1 MNTKHLSL
9 AFAAAAALLAGCAK
23 SPIEEVKTSEQFTDL
38 ELAYVGATETK
49 AAIDGTNFPE
59 DGEIGLFL
67 FKDQAATTPYG
78 QSGYT
83 NVKYSYNS
91 NKSKWTAD
99 PSIKVG
105 STPGYLY
112 GYYPYK
118 ADTQEQPINVKAIPV
133 ASSLNGDDV
142 MYASHQEQ
150 PITDLTAANT
160 SITMNHA
167 LARVTITVTNN
178 GYIGKAELSK
188 IKFSGAKIAQE
199 GTLNAL
205 DGKITATNSDVTL
218 DVPTANQTITV
229 TGTTYECLLVPSEK
243 EESKQ
248 TVKLTLTID
257 GIDKVATL
265 SGNNGVIIAQNTK
278 SNITITLSNKGISV
292 QTVSVENWNV
302 VEVGGH
308 KVTIAVAEGVDPND
322 ILTKAYVDGNNVV
335 IRAFSETGQHLK
347 CTLSE
352 GTFCPQSKTD
362 KLVYTFTLSNIESDV
377 TATIG
382 YAKPLTVTALSN
394 NTALGTASFEGECY
408 EGENITF
415 TATAAGAE
423 YKFVE
428 WQDADGKKLSTDNPY
443 SVTLASDLNVKAIFK
458 GSIYGTLPGVF
469 TVDDG
474 NPKKTIQFSKGNL
487 YWGGN
492 KYDFESKQYEF
503 KDSWDVNHV
512 SHFYWSKTASVAY
525 AKEYS
530 DSGQSINDV
539 FFTNDAN
546 FKVGNAPAGAYKSLS
561 KEEWTYLLES
571 RSASTVGETAN
582 ARYAKATIKVD
593 ESTSV
598 TGLILF
604 PDVFTVPESVN
615 TPSGINTKNAGF
627 DTNTYSVADWGK
639 LESAGAVF
647 LPAAGHR
654 NDGNDYVSSVGSN
667 ARYWSSSPL
676 KDKAANAI
684 YLSFFSGTIDCN
696 TNGPR
701 SYAFCVRLVTDA
713 I

>member
-1 MNTKHLSL
+1 MAS
-9 AFAAAAALLAGCAK
+9 AMAAVALLAGCSTENDFENGKDGLA
-23 SPIEEVKTSEQFTDL
+23 SL
-38 ELAYVGATETK
+38 ELSSVSSSDMLTRAV
-49 AAIDGTNFPE
+49 IDDTTFPT

-67 FKDQAATTPYG
+67 FKDELAKTPYG
-78 QSGYT
+78 ESGYT
-83 NVKYSYNS
+83 NVKYAYNS
-91 NKSKWTAD
+91 DKKKWTASQ
-99 PSIKVG
+99 SIKVG
-105 STPGYLY
+105 SDQGYLY
-112 GYYPYK
+112 GYYPYDSE
-118 ADTQEQPINVKAIPV
+118 ATDVKAIPV
-133 ASSLNGDDV
+133 ESSLNGDDV
-142 MYASHQEQ
+142 MYATKQ
-150 PITDLTAANT
+150 TVNDNTASQT

-167 LARVTITVTNN
+167 LARVSITIINN
-178 GYIGKAELSK
+178 GYTGDAKLSK
-188 IKFSGAKIAQE
+188 IKFSRAEIAPT
-199 GTLNAL
+199 GTLNAI
-205 DGKITATNSDVTL
+205 DGKITAEKDEVTL
-218 DVPTANQTITV
+218 NITGDAQTITAA
-229 TGTTYECLLVPSEK
+229 GTTYECLLVPSGEDNN
-243 EESKQ
+243 KQ
-248 TVKLTLTID
+248 TVTLTLTID
-257 GIDKVATL
+257 GIDKEATL
-265 SGNNGVIIAQNTK
+265 SGDNGVIIAKGTK
-278 SNITITLSNKGISV
+278 SDITITLSNKGISV
-292 QTVSVENWNV
+292 QTVSVEGWNV

-362 KLVYTFTLSNIESDV
+362 KLVYTFTLSDIELDV

-394 NTALGTASFEGECY
+394 TTALGTASFEGECY

-443 SVTLASDLNVKAIFK
+443 SVTLASNLTVKAIFK
-458 GSIYGTLPGVF
+458 GDIYGTLPGVF

-474 NPKKTIQFSKGNL
+474 KPKKTIQFSKGNL
-487 YWGGN
+487 YWDGN
-492 KYDFESKQYEF
+492 NYDFESKQYEF
-503 KDSWDVNHV
+503 KDLWYENHV

-525 AKEYS
+525 AKKYS

-615 TPSGINTKNAGF
+615 TPSGINTKNADF
-627 DTNTYSVADWGK
+627 DTNTYSVADWDK

-654 NDGNDYVSSVGSN
+654 GNGNDGVSSVGSH
-667 ARYWSSSPL
+667 ARYWSSSPE

-684 YLSFFSGTIDCN
+684 YLSFFSFTIDCN

-701 SYAFCVRLVTDA
+701 SDAFCVRLVTESK
-713 I
+713 